1 MSDLNCEY
9 HSSRTAID
17 KCTRCNRLIC
27 LEDKNY
33 ISHGRSYNRGSS
45 RYSYST
51 YNNIV
56 LCSMC
61 YYDAAVEGKNLM
73 ASSMKVMRKFIIIV
87 PLIMILFPIFF
98 IYMFTNAADGD
109 FSPFSGFLPLIF
121 LPFIIFMMVGL
132 AMSKGGQSIFAKQ
145 TDQNITQAKIAK
157 EKLMSSMDTSIA
169 KDFLNKQLTCF
180 KCGET
185 IEINSLFCMNCGDS
199 TKEERAQAG
208 VF

>member
-33 ISHGRSYNRGSS
+33 ISHGRSYHRSSS

-73 ASSMKVMRKFIIIV
+73 ASSMNVMRKFIIIV
-87 PLIMILFPIFF
+87 PLIMILLPIFVPLGPNVF
-98 IYMFTNAADGD
+98 L
-109 FSPFSGFLPLIF
+109 FSVYISLICLVSISTYILINNFSLYICASYNYG
-121 LPFIIFMMVGL
+121 
-132 AMSKGGQSIFAKQ
+132 
-145 TDQNITQAKIAK
+145 
-157 EKLMSSMDTSIA
+157 
-169 KDFLNKQLTCF
+169 
-180 KCGET
+180 
-185 IEINSLFCMNCGDS
+185 
-199 TKEERAQAG
+199 
-208 VF
+208 